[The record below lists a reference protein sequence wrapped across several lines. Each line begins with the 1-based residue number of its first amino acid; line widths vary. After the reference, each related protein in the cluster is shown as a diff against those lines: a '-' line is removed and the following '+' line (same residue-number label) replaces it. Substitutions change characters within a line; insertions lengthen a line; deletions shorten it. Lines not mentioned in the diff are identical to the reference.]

1 MNGALHLPMPF
12 AMDMRKPTGFRL
24 DPERHA
30 RLTDEARH
38 RGWSLQTFL
47 DWCLDQALDL
57 AFLTAENRTAVRSTL
72 EDLKRHFP
80 AMAWSPFDVIN
91 LALTQ
96 FFAEV
101 RAGKLVLR
109 LAFWQRD
116 SQTKSGS
123 PRDRA
128 KRSETGW
135 NAAPHHE
142 TPAFEKSK

>member
-1 MNGALHLPMPF
+1 MNSITAPMPF

-30 RLTDEARH
+30 RLTDEARR

-72 EDLKRHFP
+72 EDLQRHFP
-80 AMAWSPFDVIN
+80 SMAWSPFDVIN

-116 SQTKSGS
+116 NAGKSA
-123 PRDRA
+123 PRRSGA
-128 KRSETGW
+128 KRLGTPCESEQEQK
-135 NAAPHHE
+135 A
-142 TPAFEKSK
+142 